1 MEADGAPAKKP
12 YKELTLVEKVEL
24 IRLAERH
31 PTLSQAAI
39 AEKYEIAKSN
49 VCRILQRRRE
59 YLDAYAS
66 DCYGAH
72 RKRKLRPPHNAT
84 VKVERVNDDQEPG
97 AKVSRNEATAADG
110 KCALLILY
118 YTLTLAHVPSARTF
132 TIADNT
138 TVCCWVWC

>member
-1 MEADGAPAKKP
+1 MEVDGAPAKKP

-84 VKVERVNDDQEPG
+84 AKVECVNNDQEPV
-97 AKVSRNEATAADG
+97 AKVARNEATSDG
-110 KCALLILY
+110 KRPIDILY
-118 YTLTLAHVPSARTF
+118 CTLTVAHVHDARTF
-132 TIADNT
+132 AIAAT
-138 TVCCWVWC
+138 YCWV